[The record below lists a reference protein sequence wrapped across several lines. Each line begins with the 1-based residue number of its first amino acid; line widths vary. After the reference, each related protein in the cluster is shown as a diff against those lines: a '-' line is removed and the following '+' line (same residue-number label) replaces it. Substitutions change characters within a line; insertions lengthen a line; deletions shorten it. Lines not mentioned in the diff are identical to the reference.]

1 MMSRFVILGCKLL
14 QSRRHIGKG
23 ELSGLT
29 STLASL
35 AIKFTVP
42 PRVLGMLAQ
51 VDRRDSYSLVAPES
65 LCGGFELVGTG
76 EHRLIA

>member
-1 MMSRFVILGCKLL
+1 MMSLFVTVLIKLCEIR
-14 QSRRHIGKG
+14 SNIGKG
-23 ELSGLT
+23 ELSGLA

-35 AIKFTVP
+35 AIEFAVP

-51 VDRRDSYSLVAPES
+51 VDRRDAYRLIAPES
-65 LCGGFELVGTG
+65 LQGGLERRGTG

>member
-1 MMSRFVILGCKLL
+1 MMSRLVTLLLKLCEIR
-14 QSRRHIGKG
+14 SDIGKG

-51 VDRRDSYSLVAPES
+51 VDRRDSYSLVAPERFHS
-65 LCGGFELVGTG
+65 GLDRRGTG